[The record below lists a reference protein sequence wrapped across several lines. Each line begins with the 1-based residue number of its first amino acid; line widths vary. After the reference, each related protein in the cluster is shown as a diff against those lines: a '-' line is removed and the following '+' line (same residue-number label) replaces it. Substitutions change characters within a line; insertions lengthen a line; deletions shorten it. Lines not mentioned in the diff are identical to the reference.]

1 MITKDVAGRQTV
13 RGWPPMLMHDAAAA
27 RIVAELDDI
36 VAKPRPRPK
45 SGFHRRLR
53 KFGAAFGNWLERLV
67 PPAPLSDSSELSPEI
82 RFPFF

>member
-1 MITKDVAGRQTV
+1 MITKDAAGRLTA
-13 RGWPPMLMHDAAAA
+13 RGWPPPMPVHDAAAA

-36 VAKPRPRPK
+36 VGKSRRRSQ

-53 KFGAAFGNWLERLV
+53 KLGAAFGNWLEQLV
-67 PPAPLSDSSELSPEI
+67 PPPLSESSKPPPEI